1 MFFMFVI
8 ECFRFQKASLR
19 CNMFKKT
26 DWKTILKIAVG
37 VIAVYLAIHYW
48 PNISGVIGTVF
59 SASAPVILGAVF
71 AYPLNILMSFYE
83 RHYFPGSDKPA
94 VVKSRKAVSLVGA
107 VITVLGIISLI
118 IGLIAPQLVTCI
130 QMLIN
135 EIPGAM
141 DMLIVKLKENEFISK
156 NLIDSLA
163 SIDWRSRL
171 TDIMQTVTSGI
182 GDFAGVA
189 VSAVTSVFSVVF
201 NVILGVIFA
210 LYILI
215 DKKRLGR
222 QLNKVSQK
230 YVPRE
235 ILEKI
240 SHVIGILDDCF
251 HRFIVGQCTEAII
264 LGVLC
269 IIGMSVLRIPYA
281 LMIGTLMGFTA
292 LIPIVGGL
300 IGAGVGAFLILM
312 ESPVKALIFLVFVII
327 LQQIEGNLIYPKV
340 VGSTIGLPGLW
351 VLAAVTVG
359 GGVFGIAGML
369 VSVPLVATVYRLVRE
384 DIAGKN
390 ELLRSVAADA
400 PTKDKEV

>member
-83 RHYFPGSDKPA
+83 RHYFPKSDKPA

-222 QLNKVSQK
+222 QINKVSQK
-230 YVPRE
+230 YVPCE
-235 ILEKI
+235 ILKKI
-240 SHVIGILDDCF
+240 SHIIGILDDCF

-359 GGVFGIAGML
+359 GGVFGILGML
-369 VSVPLVATVYRLVRE
+369 IGVPVVAAVYRLVRE

-390 ELLRSVAADA
+390 ELLRSVTADA
-400 PTKDKEV
+400 PTEDKEV